1 MKYKKR
7 KSYSTTL
14 NMTPLI
20 DIVFLLLIFFMLT
33 AHFVEEKAMDIELP
47 NSENAVKVD
56 NDERI
61 TIAIDK
67 ASTIYFCG
75 KKTEKEHL
83 LEQLKARFATD
94 TKREIY
100 IQGDKS
106 THLELLLEIMDIGKK
121 ADAKAI
127 SIETR
132 DDG

>member
-1 MKYKKR
+1 MKYEKR
-7 KSYSTTL
+7 KSYSSSL

-33 AHFVEEKAMDIELP
+33 AHFVEDKAMDIELP
-47 NSENAVKVD
+47 GSENAAQID

-67 ASTIYFCG
+67 ESAIFFCG
-75 KKTEKEHL
+75 ERTKKEL
-83 LEQLKARFATD
+83 LLGQLRDRFKSD
-94 TKREIY
+94 KKRELF
-100 IQGDKS
+100 IQGDKN
-106 THLELLLEIMDIGKK
+106 THLQLLLEIMDIGKK

-132 DDG
+132 DNG

>member
-1 MKYKKR
+1 MKYEKR

-47 NSENAVKVD
+47 GSENAVKVD

-67 ASTIYFCG
+67 ESAIYFCG
-75 KKTEKEHL
+75 KKTNKEL
-83 LEQLKARFATD
+83 LPKQLKERFKTD
-94 TKREIY
+94 KKRELF
-100 IQGDKS
+100 IQGDKD
-106 THLELLLEIMDIGKK
+106 THLQLLLEIMDIGKK

>member
-1 MKYKKR
+1 MKYEKR

-33 AHFVEEKAMDIELP
+33 AHFVEDKAMDIELP
-47 NSENAVKVD
+47 NSENAAKVD

-67 ASTIYFCG
+67 DSAIFFCG
-75 KKTEKEHL
+75 EKTDKEL
-83 LEQLKARFATD
+83 LLKQLKHRFETD
-94 TKREIY
+94 KKREIF
-100 IQGDKS
+100 IRGDKK
-106 THLELLLEIMDIGKK
+106 TNLQLLLEIMDIGKK